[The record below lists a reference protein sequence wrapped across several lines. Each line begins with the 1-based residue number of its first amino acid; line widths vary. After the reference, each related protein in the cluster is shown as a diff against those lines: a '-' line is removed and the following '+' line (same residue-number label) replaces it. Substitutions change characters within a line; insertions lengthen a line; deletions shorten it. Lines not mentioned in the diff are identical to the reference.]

1 MDITYNNLYT
11 PSNVLTF
18 SDVPNILKLEET
30 ITGDKG
36 SFSFIFSGNL
46 QSTVSADSQYSVTF
60 LDETVTNVMNPKNA
74 KNKRFYIS
82 SDPKS
87 TAVSFAQAL
96 RSCPSLVAQ
105 FNVVYNDNTVELQ
118 GITYGQKWSNI
129 AHYLDSNIPS
139 NYMTTRAF
147 DGSAYPEDVFQA
159 KVLVDVSNADG
170 YVTTLEKTFY
180 GNECGFDVSPV
191 LSTFS
196 EYGKTKSYSFT
207 IGTISQSGEYSKRGT
222 MSGYTTCGYMANQSD
237 KFKYLDACEVALNTN
252 RNQVR
257 YIYGTRISYSLLI
270 GNASS
275 EYTITYSL
283 KNSTLTEIYSAT
295 ETIATAGYSS
305 HIIDKSW
312 TFPYTYLNLI
322 SYLDISVSGKT
333 VRFKILKPLKAA
345 EGYQR
350 VYWRNEYGGIEFFD
364 FTGQRSETDSV
375 DIETYEKNIY
385 DMYDNSEYEIKKI
398 YSNNYG
404 KSVKLTSHLMEE
416 NGKWFTNSLM
426 RSKRV
431 WTVINE
437 KTHYIIPKSVE
448 VSEDGTYNNIYTV
461 SLTYEYSQL
470 S

>member
-1 MDITYNNLYT
+1 
-11 PSNVLTF
+11 
-18 SDVPNILKLEET
+18 
-30 ITGDKG
+30 
-36 SFSFIFSGNL
+36 
-46 QSTVSADSQYSVTF
+46 
-60 LDETVTNVMNPKNA
+60 
-74 KNKRFYIS
+74 
-82 SDPKS
+82 
-87 TAVSFAQAL
+87 
-96 RSCPSLVAQ
+96 
-105 FNVVYNDNTVELQ
+105 
-118 GITYGQKWSNI
+118 
-129 AHYLDSNIPS
+129 
-139 NYMTTRAF
+139 
-147 DGSAYPEDVFQA
+147 
-159 KVLVDVSNADG
+159 
-170 YVTTLEKTFY
+170 
-180 GNECGFDVSPV
+180 
-191 LSTFS
+191 
-196 EYGKTKSYSFT
+196 
-207 IGTISQSGEYSKRGT
+207 
-222 MSGYTTCGYMANQSD
+222 MANQSD
-237 KFKYLDACEVALNTN
+237 KFKYLDTCEVALNTN

-257 YIYGTRISYSLLI
+257 YIYGTRVNYSLLL
-270 GNASS
+270 GNSNS
-275 EYTITYSL
+275 EYTIIYSL

-295 ETIATAGYSS
+295 ETITTASYSS

-322 SYLDISVSGKT
+322 SYLDISVAGKT
-333 VRFKILKPLKAA
+333 VRFKVLKPLKAA

-437 KTHYIIPKSVE
+437 KTHYIIPKSVD